1 MASAQVFPF
10 PTCNVGPMHHG
21 HIILPLGVSTVEECK
36 TSTTQFLLSHGATF
50 FCPHTWDIKLL
61 ASVADDAARNALC
74 TSYYN
79 ALAAKESPIHL
90 FRPTLAQGG
99 LPAEVREHNYVLVF
113 GLAVLRACVFVCTFV
128 PHPLGHWV
136 TGSLGTGTKGTFVR
150 IYPSNSLTP
159 PLPLLFITIGSRP
172 AHLVGEPRHLPHQLL
187 WHKQCRWS

>member
-1 MASAQVFPF
+1 MKTLGGTVGLRLKMPLIDLKEVITCIAFFTASSERKKMPLSLYFFFFIGGVLSVASAQVFPF

-99 LPAEVREHNYVLVF
+99 LPAEVREK
-113 GLAVLRACVFVCTFV
+113 T
-128 PHPLGHWV
+128 
-136 TGSLGTGTKGTFVR
+136 
-150 IYPSNSLTP
+150 
-159 PLPLLFITIGSRP
+159 
-172 AHLVGEPRHLPHQLL
+172 
-187 WHKQCRWS
+187 